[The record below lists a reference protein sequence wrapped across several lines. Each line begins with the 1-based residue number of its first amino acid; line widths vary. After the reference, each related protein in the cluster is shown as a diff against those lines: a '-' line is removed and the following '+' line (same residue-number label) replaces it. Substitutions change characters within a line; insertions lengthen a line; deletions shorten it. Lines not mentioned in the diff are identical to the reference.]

1 MRWRAGVVG
10 LIVGLAPIAAFAEEP
25 APAAAPSAAAQPAAA
40 PAAAAPD
47 DVAPRS
53 QSSTPPYDPSGK
65 RDPFRPFTL
74 DLRAAAEAQPREPQ
88 TPLQR
93 YDIGQLTVVGVLW
106 EVNPARAMI
115 EDSIGMGYI
124 VTVGTPIGRN
134 NGVVK
139 TIEPRRVIVEERVLD
154 FYGQERTTEVAMEI
168 PTEAGTKQRERERQ

>member
-1 MRWRAGVVG
+1 MTGWARAAITVW
-10 LIVGLAPIAAFAEEP
+10 LIAVPAGAQEP
-25 APAAAPSAAAQPAAA
+25 PAA
-40 PAAAAPD
+40 PA
-47 DVAPRS
+47 VEAPRAVPAA
-53 QSSTPPYDPSGK
+53 PPYDPSGK

-74 DLRAAAEAQPREPQ
+74 DLRASEAPREPQ

-124 VTVGTPIGRN
+124 VMVGTPIGRN

-139 TIEPRRVIVEERVLD
+139 AIEPRRVIVEERVLD
-154 FYGQERTTEVAMEI
+154 YYGQERTTEVVMEI
-168 PTEAGTKQRERERQ
+168 PTEAGTKQKERERQ

>member
-1 MRWRAGVVG
+1 MMRWAGAVAMTFWLTGVPAIG
-10 LIVGLAPIAAFAEEP
+10 QEP
-25 APAAAPSAAAQPAAA
+25 ANAPPPVPASAAEAAPRPQ
-40 PAAAAPD
+40 
-47 DVAPRS
+47 VE
-53 QSSTPPYDPSGK
+53 TPPYDPSGK

-74 DLRAAAEAQPREPQ
+74 DLRAAAQAQPREPQ

-139 TIEPRRVIVEERVLD
+139 AIEPRRVIVEERVLD
-154 FYGQERTTEVAMEI
+154 FYGQERTTEVVMEI